1 MSNKHFVIT
10 IERQYGSGGRLTGK
24 RLAEELG
31 IHFYDEEILKMTSE
45 TSAIGEQYFRLADE
59 KAGNN
64 LLYRIVTGMKPELT
78 EPERDGH
85 HITSPENLFRFQSSV
100 IRGLAASEP
109 CIIVGRCGNYVLQD
123 QMDNLIRIFVYADT
137 VTRIR
142 RVMDVDKVD
151 EAEAL
156 RRMKRIDK
164 ERTEYHR
171 YFTGREWMDME
182 NYDLPINASR
192 IDYDQM
198 IQLIKDYLKLRGF
211 LEGQPHGQTI
221 GQRYEHEYF
230 CRNHDSFHRHH
241 RGSGLC
247 LFPEECLKAQGSES
261 VPGLCIRGHGGCVR
275 VVPSDSVHEH
285 EPGHGEA
292 GICTCIH
299 RLPIR
304 NWLFAGTGCGDSPSP
319 YGYR

>member
-1 MSNKHFVIT
+1 MNDNHFVIT
-10 IERQYGSGGRLTGK
+10 IERQYGSGGRLTGE
-24 RLAEELG
+24 RLARELG

-64 LLYRIVTGMKPELT
+64 LLYRIVTSMKPDLSKPFRE
-78 EPERDGH
+78 GH

-100 IRGLAASEP
+100 IRGLAESET
-109 CIIVGRCGNYVLQD
+109 CIIVGRCGNYVLQEH
-123 QMDNLIRIFVYADT
+123 MENIIRIFVYADT

-142 RVMDVDKVD
+142 RVMDVDQVD

-182 NYDLPINASR
+182 NYDLPVNASR
-192 IDYDQM
+192 INYDQM

-211 LEGQPHGQTI
+211 MQ
-221 GQRYEHEYF
+221 
-230 CRNHDSFHRHH
+230 
-241 RGSGLC
+241 
-247 LFPEECLKAQGSES
+247 
-261 VPGLCIRGHGGCVR
+261 
-275 VVPSDSVHEH
+275 
-285 EPGHGEA
+285 
-292 GICTCIH
+292 
-299 RLPIR
+299 
-304 NWLFAGTGCGDSPSP
+304 
-319 YGYR
+319 

>member
-85 HITSPENLFRFQSSV
+85 HITSPENLFR
-100 IRGLAASEP
+100 
-109 CIIVGRCGNYVLQD
+109 LQD

-211 LEGQPHGQTI
+211 L
-221 GQRYEHEYF
+221 
-230 CRNHDSFHRHH
+230 
-241 RGSGLC
+241 
-247 LFPEECLKAQGSES
+247 
-261 VPGLCIRGHGGCVR
+261 
-275 VVPSDSVHEH
+275 
-285 EPGHGEA
+285 
-292 GICTCIH
+292 
-299 RLPIR
+299 
-304 NWLFAGTGCGDSPSP
+304 
-319 YGYR
+319 